1 MALARGS
8 VSRRHRGTEPAEPIV
23 QAHGDHVNVLAD
35 PVVEYR
41 RKARIDHGE
50 GVVCMSH
57 PQMVIFNPERP
68 VGREAIFKANTQGT
82 APASVICRDQTD
94 PRGVVEY
101 SQAIAGDSRTALHIE
116 QRRIPSPT
124 ELAGEETDG
133 VGLCRGRER
142 RIEQAH
148 ARVLDV
154 GPIALSFQ
162 SEYKLIGLPAISNLS
177 TGNASG
183 TVTAA
188 ARDSPHSSDEI
199 HATMALA
206 P

>member
-1 MALARGS
+1 
-8 VSRRHRGTEPAEPIV
+8 
-23 QAHGDHVNVLAD
+23 
-35 PVVEYR
+35 
-41 RKARIDHGE
+41 
-50 GVVCMSH
+50 MSH

-199 HATMALA
+199 HATVALA
-206 P
+206 PTAVGTDVEPGPVVNRSYHRRGRATRSDRSDQNAGSVWSEPWREAGLQH